1 MATNIDALT
10 EKEKQTLRLIV
21 RGHDAKSIARELDLS
36 VHTINERLRDVRRK
50 MEVSS
55 SREAARALF
64 EEEGADADFL
74 VPKQIGDAVAAA
86 DVETIAAPEN
96 GTGRKRSVW
105 IITGVAIMSLILAL
119 AAVTGLPQTM
129 LAPAADTTP
138 SATVSDAEVDGVA
151 RHFLEL
157 IDQGKYAE
165 SYALTADSFHKLNTL
180 QVWTQVS
187 EKVRPPLGA
196 VASRTFLSHEDVP
209 TPPAGYEIVKF
220 RTNYANKP
228 NALEKVSLERSSN
241 GWRVAGVTIE

>member
-64 EEEGADADFL
+64 QEEGADPDFL
-74 VPKQIGDAVAAA
+74 VPKQIGDAVVAA
-86 DVETIAAPEN
+86 DVEPIALPEN
-96 GTGRKRSVW
+96 GAGRNRSAW
-105 IITGVAIMSLILAL
+105 IIAGVAIMSLILAL
-119 AAVTGLPQTM
+119 AAYTGLPQAHI
-129 LAPAADTTP
+129 APTNSTP
-138 SATVSDAEVDGVA
+138 SATARSAEIESAA

-157 IDQGKYAE
+157 IDQGKYDE
-165 SYALTADSFHKLNTL
+165 SYALTATSFQKMNTAK
-180 QVWTQVS
+180 VWADVS
-187 EKVRPPLGA
+187 TKVRSPLGA
-196 VASRTFLSHEDVP
+196 LVSRTFISHEDVP

-220 RTNYANKP
+220 RTNFANKA
-228 NALEKVSLERSSN
+228 NAIEKVSLERVGNS
-241 GWRVAGVTIE
+241 WRVAGIYVE

>member
-64 EEEGADADFL
+64 EEEGADPDL
-74 VPKQIGDAVAAA
+74 VGDKQIGDAVAGV
-86 DVETIAAPEN
+86 DVEPVAAPEN
-96 GTGRKRSVW
+96 GGGWKRSAW
-105 IITGVAIMSLILAL
+105 IIPGITIMSVIFAIAAL
-119 AAVTGLPQTM
+119 TSMPQTM

-138 SATVSDAEVDGVA
+138 SATVGDAEVEGAA

-165 SYALTADSFHKLNTL
+165 SYALTAASFQKLNTV
-180 QVWTQVS
+180 QVWSDVS
-187 EKVRPPLGA
+187 GKVRPPLGA
-196 VASRTFLSHEDVP
+196 LISRTFLSHEDVP

-220 RTNYANKP
+220 RTNFANKA
-228 NALEKVSLERSSN
+228 NAIEKVSLERTAD
-241 GWRVAGVTIE
+241 GWRVAGIYVE